1 MIAYVKLFSDLEL
14 ETYKNIVYN
23 KYNLYTTS
31 LVRFIAKRRI
41 NLISSLR
48 QIYFSLTWTDQI
60 TTNLIQFDVKGSTY
74 IHFWNKESL
83 IGINWFFSDAKKNFM
98 IMKLFKLIPFWS
110 LKRYFQVDYLFIPV
124 FPHFVLKLKYSL
136 ITF

>member
-83 IGINWFFSDAKKNFM
+83 IGINWFFLMQRKILWLWNYLSYF
-98 IMKLFKLIPFWS
+98 PFDPWKDTS
-110 LKRYFQVDYLFIPV
+110 R
-124 FPHFVLKLKYSL
+124 L
-136 ITF
+136 ITCLFQYFLTSSWNWNIH